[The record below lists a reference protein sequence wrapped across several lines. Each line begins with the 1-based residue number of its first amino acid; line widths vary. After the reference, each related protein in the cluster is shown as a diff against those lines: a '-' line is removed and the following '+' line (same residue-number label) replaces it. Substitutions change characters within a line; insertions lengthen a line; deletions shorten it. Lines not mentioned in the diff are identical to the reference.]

1 MIYSRYSLILVFTL
15 FYFNLKG
22 QVNTFIR
29 PSVTVTTV
37 EKNSSLITSMNQLLS
52 NNDSYYAN
60 RFNDITVKNAVHS
73 SSIAKT
79 PRYTEYKKNDK
90 ELLKSEL
97 NRNYN
102 NISIDYKGLS
112 KEMISYLFDYNEN
125 SFSYDKMLEL
135 AKISA
140 SDLQTFTGLNA
151 KDKTKIFFDISEELL
166 GKVYIL
172 TVDVRLMETMDDYY
186 NREGTK
192 PQDRSHYGYYCEAD
206 FYLTKVKWS
215 KENAN
220 YFFENCWFDSNTSE
234 IDKAQKIK
242 NYQNLNIETELLLSD
257 RVHGYSQQAKLWA
270 NHPTYGRTMSQ
281 LFNSMP
287 DMILGQIVNQLSE
300 YSMDFKLSS
309 ILTNIYPCT
318 AKIGTK
324 EGINISERYYA
335 CEKIEKSNGEYKF
348 KRKGVLRVKKLGDNK
363 DNSVASELQQQG
375 GRKLYPGMYIFEEQS
390 KYFNIVLTTN
400 QQLSSDLI
408 NLNQYNVNFNFGPF
422 GVTRKKKLKNR
433 YIGLNIGFGNF
444 SNVKYNKTD
453 TILSSGF
460 SVPVGLEFNREF
472 YFTKK
477 GNLFLFPSLAING
490 TTVGLF
496 TKTENS
502 EVDANNNGIWDVNEL
517 KDSRGTPVF
526 INTNIGVGLG
536 LHLGPRFSLI
546 YRPMLSY
553 NLFAFEFSPFKYLN
567 PNNLDDKWGFDY
579 GFKKQF
585 NHSVSLRI
593 QF

>member
-1 MIYSRYSLILVFTL
+1 MRYSSPLLLIVFIL
-15 FYFNLKG
+15 IFFNSNG
-22 QVNTFIR
+22 QLNTFIR

-37 EKNSSLITSMNQLLS
+37 EKNNSLITSMNQLLS
-52 NNDSYYAN
+52 NNDSYYTN
-60 RFNDITVKNAVHS
+60 RFNDIPVKNAVHS

-79 PRYTEYKKNDK
+79 PRYTEYKKGDK
-90 ELLKSEL
+90 ELLKNEL

-102 NISIDYKGLS
+102 NISIDNKGLS

-125 SFSYDKMLEL
+125 SFSYEKMLEL

-140 SDLQTFTGLNA
+140 SDLQKFTGLNA

-186 NREGTK
+186 NKEGTK
-192 PQDRSHYGYYCEAD
+192 SKDRSHYGYYCEAD
-206 FYLTKVKWS
+206 FYLTKVEWS

-220 YFFENCWFDSNTSE
+220 YFFQNCWFDSNTSE
-234 IDKAQKIK
+234 IEKAQNIK

-257 RVHGYSQQAKLWA
+257 RVQGYSQLAKIWA

-309 ILTNIYPCT
+309 ILTNIYPST

-363 DNSVASELQQQG
+363 DNNVASELQQQG
-375 GRKLYPGMYIFEEQS
+375 GRKLYPGMYIFENQS
-390 KYFNIVLTTN
+390 KYLNIVLTTN
-400 QQLSSDLI
+400 QQLSSDFI
-408 NLNQYNVNFNFGPF
+408 NLNQYNVNFNFGPY

-433 YIGLNIGFGNF
+433 YIGLNIGFGYF

-460 SVPVGLEFNREF
+460 AVPVGLEFNREF

-477 GNLFLFPSLAING
+477 GNLFLFPSLAIYG
-490 TTVGLF
+490 TTLGLF
-496 TKTENS
+496 AKTENS
-502 EVDANNNGIWDVNEL
+502 EVDANNNGIWDVNEFN
-517 KDSRGTPVF
+517 DSRGTPMF
-526 INTNIGVGLG
+526 FNTNIGVGLG

-553 NLFAFEFSPFKYLN
+553 NLFVFELSPFKYLN
-567 PNNLDDKWGFDY
+567 TNNLDAKWGFDY
-579 GFKKQF
+579 GITKNF
-585 NHSVSLRI
+585 NNSVSLRI

>member
-172 TVDVRLMETMDDYY
+172 TFDVRLMETMDDYY

-257 RVHGYSQQAKLWA
+257 RVHGYSRQSKLWA

-460 SVPVGLEFNREF
+460 SLPVGSEFNREF

-490 TTVGLF
+490 TIVGLF

-502 EVDANNNGIWDVNEL
+502 EVD
-517 KDSRGTPVF
+517 SRGTPVF
-526 INTNIGVGLG
+526 INTNVGVGLG

-553 NLFAFEFSPFKYLN
+553 NLFAFEFIPFKYLK